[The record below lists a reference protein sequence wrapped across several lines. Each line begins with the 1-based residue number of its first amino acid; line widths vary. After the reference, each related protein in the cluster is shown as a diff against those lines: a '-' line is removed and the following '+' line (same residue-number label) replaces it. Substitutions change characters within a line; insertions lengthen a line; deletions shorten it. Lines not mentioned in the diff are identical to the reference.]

1 MKRSEIIDLLEQD
14 LLAPGMALIDETT
27 GVKITVVAPDR
38 LMLECGELCEIW
50 RRSILLDPTMFDQ

>member
-27 GVKITVVAPDR
+27 GFKITVVAPDR
-38 LMLECGELCEIW
+38 LMLECGELCYIW